1 MDMSAPPPKARI
13 ELHYLPC
20 LQFFSKFFLYEQVL
34 LEGHE
39 HYVKRSYRNRCH
51 IGGANGLLRLSVPL
65 QQGKNEQQPI
75 REVRIAT
82 GQNWQHQHWQSIQS
96 AYGKTPFF
104 EHYAPE
110 LQPLF
115 QREWTFLFDL
125 NLELLHWAIDTL
137 GLSPNTL
144 SFTERYLPY
153 PPPTIKDLHGRIS
166 PRNKAEADPAFNPQT
181 YMQPFREKFGFL
193 PNLSILDLLFCTGP
207 EAPLILQA
215 STKEE

>member
-1 MDMSAPPPKARI
+1 MPPSGKKVRI

-20 LQFFSKFFLYEQVL
+20 LQFFSKFFLYQQVL
-34 LEGHE
+34 IEAHE
-39 HYVKRSYRNRCH
+39 HYAKRSYRNRCH
-51 IGGANGLLRLSVPL
+51 IGGANGPLRLSIPL

-75 REVRIAT
+75 REVRIAQ
-82 GQNWQHQHWQSIQS
+82 GHNWQHQHWQSIQS

-110 LQPLF
+110 LQPFF

-125 NLELLHWAIDTL
+125 NLELLHWALDTL
-137 GLSPNTL
+137 GLPPHAL
-144 SFTERYLPY
+144 SFTERYLPD
-153 PPPTIKDLHGRIS
+153 PPAQIQDLHDRIN
-166 PRNKAEADPAFNPQT
+166 PRSKAGEDPCFNSRP
-181 YMQPFREKFGFL
+181 YVQPFREKFGFL

-215 STKEE
+215 SAKRK